1 MPIRYRFIYILWTD
15 SNSKATWPSG
25 YGAGFRHS
33 KEYYLFERARVRI
46 PQLSNIRPVF
56 WFTIFWQAF
65 QIGRPV
71 VIDAGTPAC
80 HLAGNAIKIF
90 LSSKSLQCLGRS
102 RILLVRTPYTYN
114 YVHFITFLS
123 LSVQNS
129 LYPVLRFCYRRPRS
143 HVFSVFPRLVHCLL
157 GDTNS
162 KPK

>member
-1 MPIRYRFIYILWTD
+1 MPIRYRFMYILWT
-15 SNSKATWPSG
+15 NFNLKATWPSG

-46 PQLSNIRPVF
+46 PQLSNIRAVF
-56 WFTIFWQAF
+56 LVHYFLASFSNRQTCSYRCGNSRLPS
-65 QIGRPV
+65 GRK
-71 VIDAGTPAC
+71 C
-80 HLAGNAIKIF
+80 NKIF

-102 RILLVRTPYTYN
+102 N